1 MTAETV
7 QPLIEPD
14 AEQML
19 RHLEHLFG
27 GYLDGCHE
35 GKVELAWTDGRDGKL
50 RHAAIFGTDE
60 LDALVERAARE
71 NRLPGQNVYI
81 GQALRKP
88 DIPPFGRCTDA
99 DFFALS
105 AFYVDLDDDV
115 LSVARERVPAGRLS
129 TDRGRRHRSAAAHP
143 RADAVAPGNPR
154 A

>member
-1 MTAETV
+1 
-7 QPLIEPD
+7 
-14 AEQML
+14 ML

-50 RHAAIFGTDE
+50 RHAAIFDTDE
-60 LDALVERAARE
+60 LDALVERAVQA
-71 NRLPGQNVYI
+71 NRLPGQNVYV

-105 AFYVDLDDDV
+105 AYYVDLDDDV
-115 LSVARERVPAGRLS
+115 LTERCSRAVPAGRMPA
-129 TDRGRRHRSAAAHP
+129 DGGRRHRPTAAHP
-143 RADAVAPGNPR
+143 GADAVAAGDPR